1 MEETMKIRLLLLA
14 LVLLVFT
21 GCTMAKSEPISIKR
35 LDTEDIKIDEEM
47 TTELKTEV
55 SEDAANKSTQDKES
69 ITDTIEDISIE
80 EITIIQTPFIV
91 TADDVNGYHELIT
104 DVNDINL
111 GLDLSDPRLSD
122 LVAHLSNYTYNTQ
135 IHQIGEVT
143 VPDSLFVL
151 TNKLNHLPEDY
162 TPETLRV
169 PEIRFSFSEYNEK
182 KNQRVEPALALE
194 AMFADAEAEFHYLF
208 AVSGYRSYKRQ
219 NTIYNYK
226 AETRGVDE
234 ADKVSARPG
243 HSEHQTGLA
252 MDITSEAVGFG
263 LEYAFGDTTEGIWVA
278 ENAHNYGFIIRYP
291 ETKVDI
297 TGYNYEPWH
306 LRYIGEDLASY
317 IYENQLTLE
326 ELYSSIFNQLQ
337 E

>member
-1 MEETMKIRLLLLA
+1 MKIRLVLLA

-21 GCTMAKSEPISIKR
+21 GCTITKSEPTSIKK
-35 LDTEDIKIDEEM
+35 LDTEDVKIKISEEI
-47 TTELKTEV
+47 
-55 SEDAANKSTQDKES
+55 ANKSTQVKES
-69 ITDTIEDISIE
+69 TTDDTNIE
-80 EITIIQTPFIV
+80 ETTIGKEVNSIPIVQTPFIV
-91 TADDVNGYHELIT
+91 TADNINGYHELIT
-104 DVNDINL
+104 DINNL
-111 GLDLSDPRLSD
+111 NLNLDLSDPRLSE
-122 LVAHLSNYTYNTQ
+122 LIIHLSNYSYNTTT
-135 IHQIGEVT
+135 HQIGEVSI
-143 VPDSLFVL
+143 PDSLFVL

-162 TPETLRV
+162 IPETLRV
-169 PEIRFSFSEYNEK
+169 PNIRFSFSEYNEK
-182 KNQRVEPALALE
+182 KNQREAPALALE
-194 AMFADAEAEFHYLF
+194 AMFVDAEAEFHYLF
-208 AVSGYRSYKRQ
+208 AVSGYRSYNRQ

-226 AETRGVDE
+226 VETRGVEE

-263 LEYAFGDTTEGIWVA
+263 LEYAFGDTTEGIWVL

-291 ETKVDI
+291 KDKVDI

-306 LRYIGEDLASY
+306 LRYIGKDVASF
-317 IYENQLTLE
+317 IYENKLTLE